1 MLSRNK
7 TQQSFLHSLK
17 NRKRK
22 KKSQNSNRILKV
34 REIFKHGKINLET
47 RRNHRLNGEMNAQ
60 KEMSAEEEAIEVI
73 VEATEEIR
81 TNSLVDQ

>member
-1 MLSRNK
+1 MSSRNK
-7 TQQSFLHSLK
+7 TQQSSLHSLK

-22 KKSQNSNRILKV
+22 KKSQNSNQRLKV

-47 RRNHRLNGEMNAQ
+47 RRNHRRNGEMSAQ
-60 KEMSAEEEAIEVI
+60 KEMSVEEEEIEVI
-73 VEATEEIR
+73 VEATEEIK